1 MPYVKIPKD
10 LAKVKTKVIFNL
22 TKRQLICFSLA
33 ALVGIPMYLLTRK
46 SLGSTGAVMC
56 LIISTMP
63 FFFIAMYEKNGQPF
77 EKYIKNFIIYRFK
90 KPDVRPYRTNNIYSA
105 IEKQIKLDKEVEK
118 IVGTE
123 KENRNSSRKKAN
135 GKTKKAVS

>member
-56 LIISTMP
+56 LIMR
-63 FFFIAMYEKNGQPF
+63 IAQ
-77 EKYIKNFIIYRFK
+77 
-90 KPDVRPYRTNNIYSA
+90 
-105 IEKQIKLDKEVEK
+105 
-118 IVGTE
+118 
-123 KENRNSSRKKAN
+123 
-135 GKTKKAVS
+135 